1 MNKGK
6 TNVAVK
12 KTDSG
17 VAYYRGTVMEVHY
30 GDEEDNDEDKD
41 GDEEED
47 DESEDEDKEDDKEYA
62 NKEDDGKENK
72 KKKGVR
78 VSDIRFIDL
87 ELPSGEI
94 LANVPI
100 SFTSLSEVGFMI
112 RTTSTNASSYFEHL
126 HKSLVKENDKILTN
140 LSLIHSLKERIEVL
154 RKAIRSS
161 SETKAL
167 DQSTNATLIELA
179 AGRPSGSQCSICICP
194 IGETNTIEEGEEP
207 LPAIAMLSCGHFLC
221 RDCLDS
227 YIDSKTTTGQAIIC
241 PECRA
246 PFDRRQDVK
255 LISVDIRVDEMDV
268 EDEDERELIEEYKE
282 IAKSF
287 SGEGPARFQWT
298 PSMTDKLTALAEPP
312 KAASISKERIKAY
325 IAIDGEKCLQF
336 LRAATG
342 ISRLPAH
349 KKSTAELAFLERIA
363 DGKPGSKTRRL
374 LADLEETK
382 GDFVVIFTQSQEYI
396 SHLSWVFEQTGIR

>member
-1 MNKGK
+1 
-6 TNVAVK
+6 
-12 KTDSG
+12 
-17 VAYYRGTVMEVHY
+17 
-30 GDEEDNDEDKD
+30 
-41 GDEEED
+41 
-47 DESEDEDKEDDKEYA
+47 
-62 NKEDDGKENK
+62 
-72 KKKGVR
+72 
-78 VSDIRFIDL
+78 
-87 ELPSGEI
+87 
-94 LANVPI
+94 
-100 SFTSLSEVGFMI
+100 MI

-140 LSLIHSLKERIEVL
+140 RSLIYSFKERIEVL

-167 DQSTNATLIELA
+167 DQSTTATLIELA

-194 IGETNTIEEGEEP
+194 IGESNTTEEGEEP

-221 RDCLDS
+221 RDCLDN
-227 YIDSKTTTGQAIIC
+227 YISKRGGQAIIC

-246 PFDRRQDVK
+246 PFDRIQDVK

-298 PSMTDKLTALAEPP
+298 PSMTDKLIALAEPP
-312 KAASISKERIKAY
+312 KAASISKEHIEPY
-325 IAIDGEKCLQF
+325 PAIDGKKCLQF
-336 LRAATG
+336 LRAASG
-342 ISRLPAH
+342 ISGLPAQ
-349 KKSTAELAFLERIA
+349 KRSTVEPAILERIA

>member
-1 MNKGK
+1 
-6 TNVAVK
+6 VAVK

-17 VAYYRGTVMEVHY
+17 VAYYRGTVMKVHY
-30 GDEEDNDEDKD
+30 GDEEDNDEDKE
-41 GDEEED
+41 GDEDED

-100 SFTSLSEVGFMI
+100 SYTSLSEVGFMI
-112 RTTSTNASSYFEHL
+112 RTTSTNASTYFEHL

-140 LSLIHSLKERIEVL
+140 RSLIHSFKERIEVL
-154 RKAIRSS
+154 RKSIRSS

-167 DQSTNATLIELA
+167 DQSTTATLIELA

-194 IGETNTIEEGEEP
+194 IGESNTTEEGEEP

-221 RDCLDS
+221 RECLDN
-227 YIDSKTTTGQAIIC
+227 YISKRGGQAIIC

-246 PFDRRQDVK
+246 PFDRIQDVK

-298 PSMTDKLTALAEPP
+298 PSMTDKLMALAEPP
-312 KAASISKERIKAY
+312 KAASISFEHIEPY
-325 IAIDGEKCLQF
+325 PAIDGKKCLQF
-336 LRAATG
+336 LRAASG
-342 ISRLPAH
+342 ISRLPGQ
-349 KKSTAELAFLERIA
+349 KRSTVEPAILERIA